1 MNTENKTF
9 DLIFNDE
16 NNSKN
21 KGFAESLEYC
31 RNYIRHNAG
40 TDFSYFEDYKNGTV
54 SIYCN
59 ETGETVEVYSCE
71 DGSLLESKINEAG
84 L

>member
-1 MNTENKTF
+1 MGHTEITYCNVDKLF
-9 DLIFNDE
+9 YIRH
-16 NNSKN
+16 N

-31 RNYIRHNAG
+31 RNYIKHNAG

-71 DGSLLESKINEAG
+71 DGSLLESNNN
-84 L
+84 

>member
-1 MNTENKTF
+1 MTLQEYRK
-9 DLIFNDE
+9 
-16 NNSKN
+16 
-21 KGFAESLEYC
+21 KGIKLLLMPVH
-31 RNYIRHNAG
+31 IKHNAG